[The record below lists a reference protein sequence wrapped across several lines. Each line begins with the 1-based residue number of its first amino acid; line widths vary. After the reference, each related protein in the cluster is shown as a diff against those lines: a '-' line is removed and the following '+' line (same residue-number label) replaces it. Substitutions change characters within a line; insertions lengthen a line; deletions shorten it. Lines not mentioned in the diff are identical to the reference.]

1 MKKAFYGWWITF
13 AAVITFGLSTGLPY
27 YTKDFFYDY
36 YTREFGWSRSDVT
49 LGFPIAALLT
59 IWAGPL
65 LIHRFSP
72 RKLIII
78 GTGLTF
84 AALTGFGTMGSSLTV
99 YYLLWMVYTI
109 GYIVSGPIPHQIL
122 VSNWFRAN
130 RGKAMGIVYVGV
142 GVIGALA
149 SYNVKILTAN
159 YGFHATLMILGG
171 LMFLASQAAWF
182 LLKDRPS
189 DMGQYPD
196 GADTPPK
203 ELSVQSRSFKEL
215 MASPSFWLLMFGSFC
230 SIGSIGAV
238 NSHMKFVFLD
248 AGFAKGAQLDGT
260 WSDAQTIILVASI
273 AGRLAIGAFA
283 DKFSKKWV
291 MTATYFIVAA
301 TIPLLLAVAPPG
313 TPVSFAILFG
323 FAMGADY
330 MLIPLMAAE
339 QFGVNSLPR
348 AMAVI
353 LPVNTIGQTWF
364 PYFVARLQEH
374 YKNYTIPMYTVFALS
389 ILGAI
394 AIMML
399 RRQEK
404 EDETLY
410 LQDAQRVGA
419 KL

>member
-1 MKKAFYGWWITF
+1 MKKAFYGWWITA

-36 YTREFGWSRSDVT
+36 YAREFHWSRSQIT

-72 RKLIII
+72 RKLILI

-84 AALTGFGTMGSSLTV
+84 VALTGFGKMGPSLPI
-99 YYLLWMVYTI
+99 YYLLWVVYTI
-109 GYIVSGPIPHQIL
+109 GYILSGPIPHQIV

-130 RGKAMGIVYVGV
+130 RGKAMGIVYIGV
-142 GVIGALA
+142 GIIGALA
-149 SYNVKILTAN
+149 AKNVKILTASF
-159 YGFHATLMILGG
+159 GFQTALIILGS
-171 LMFLASQAAWF
+171 LVFIAWPVAWF
-182 LLKDRPS
+182 VLKDRPS
-189 DMGQYPD
+189 DMGQFPD
-196 GADTPPK
+196 GAPSAPK
-203 ELSVQSRSFKEL
+203 ELGMKSQSFSELMRSF
-215 MASPSFWLLMFGSFC
+215 SFWLLMIGSFC

-248 AGFAKGAQLDGT
+248 AGYKAGGPLDAV

-273 AGRLAIGAFA
+273 LGRIAIGTFA

-301 TIPLLLAVAPPG
+301 TIPLLLMVKPSG
-313 TPVSFAILFG
+313 TPLSFAILFG

-374 YKNYTIPMYTVFALS
+374 FGSYVVPLGTVFALAM
-389 ILGAI
+389 LGALAI
-394 AIMML
+394 AIL
-399 RRQEK
+399 PRHEK
-404 EDETLY
+404 DDQPLY
-410 LQDAQRVGA
+410 FPTPERATA